1 MRENIFA
8 CVQFRTSMITHWY
21 GHLKKKK
28 KRLNC
33 LEHTY
38 VTKSNLLY
46 CVPHTINFIQITCQ
60 SKIGH

>member
-28 KRLNC
+28 KKVKLPRAYLCNKIKF
-33 LEHTY
+33 T
-38 VTKSNLLY
+38 LLCTSY
-46 CVPHTINFIQITCQ
+46 HQFDPNHM
-60 SKIGH
+60 SK